1 MRRKHWIIAALAAGC
16 VAAYTPALA
25 QSAPGDEPAAEAAA
39 ARPDPSVALI
49 AADLDTLIEEARQ
62 GGPEGRFS
70 IAWAAIS
77 YFDAF
82 DRGALEDARAALE
95 RLPGGV
101 GGAGG
106 DMFEPFLLAA
116 EGQGDRAVARFAQG
130 AGGLPDPYPLF
141 AKALVLEGLG
151 RLEEAADV
159 YAALLAVTDV
169 RPGPEGEAQ
178 TEEDFMRA
186 VNATRTSQMLYRAA
200 LTNHRLGRSEE
211 ASRLYELVAAFS
223 SQSPDL
229 IENRARLADG
239 RPPHEAPLDPERALG
254 RWLLVLSDF
263 LQITEGLMAIVQA
276 DGPLEGLASPAGT
289 MLLQFGVRLDPHAE
303 DWTISAASQLID
315 ARGYVGA
322 ARLLDRV
329 PGDSL
334 WAADAQLQRAALA
347 LKNGDEDEVEAAAER
362 AIALDDGRWS
372 VLAGAGDYLR
382 MIGRDRAAIAA
393 LNRAL
398 PLAVTDKDRAGV
410 LASRAYAHFYAGRMN
425 DAARDVNEAVA
436 LHPSDGI
443 RYTAVAVLME
453 NEDQW
458 REAVEIAR
466 QMFAEQ
472 PDSSNRLN
480 SLGYTL
486 IQRPEGLEE
495 GYRLLWRGFSF
506 RETDYAVVDSLG
518 WAYYLYGHFPE
529 ARALIERAHQLTGD
543 EPNPEIL
550 DHLGDVHW
558 RLGDHDRARATWREA
573 IAARPDV
580 RRRRALEDKIA
591 RGLRTPAPRLQEL
604 PEVNLPSGPRERGDT

>member
-16 VAAYTPALA
+16 SAAYAPALA
-25 QSAPGDEPAAEAAA
+25 QEAPEAAPA
-39 ARPDPSVALI
+39 EEVVAERPDPSVALI
-49 AADLDTLIEEARQ
+49 AADLDTLIAEARQ

-82 DRGALEDARAALE
+82 DRGALDEARAALE

-101 GGAGG
+101 AGAGG

-116 EGQGDRAVARFAQG
+116 EGEGDRAVARFEQG
-130 AGGLPDPYPLF
+130 AGGLPDPYPLI
-141 AKALVLEGLG
+141 AKALVQEGLG
-151 RLEEAADV
+151 RLEDAAAT
-159 YAALLAVTDV
+159 YAAILAVTDT

-178 TEEDFMRA
+178 TEDDFMRA
-186 VNATRTSQMLYRAA
+186 INATRTSQVLYRAA
-200 LTNHRLGRSEE
+200 LVNHRLGRGEE
-211 ASRLYELVAAFS
+211 ASRLYELVSAFS

-229 IENRARLADG
+229 IDNRARLADG
-239 RPPHEAPLDPERALG
+239 RPPHEAALDPERALG
-254 RWLLVLSDF
+254 RWVLVLSDF
-263 LQITEGLMAIVQA
+263 LQITEGLMAVVQS
-276 DGPLEGLASPAGT
+276 DGPLDGLASPAGT

-303 DWTISAASQLID
+303 DWTISAASQLIE
-315 ARGYVGA
+315 AQGYDGA

-334 WAADAQLQRAALA
+334 WAADALLQRAALA
-347 LKNGDEDEVEAAAER
+347 LKNGDDGAVADAAQR
-362 AIALDDGRWS
+362 AMALDDERWS
-372 VLAGAGDYLR
+372 VLAGAGDFLR
-382 MIGRDRAAIAA
+382 MIGRDREAIAA

-398 PLAVTDKDRAGV
+398 PLAATDKDRAGV

-425 DAARDVNEAVA
+425 DAARDVNEARA

-453 NEDQW
+453 NDDQW

-543 EPNPEIL
+543 DPNPEIL
-550 DHLGDVHW
+550 DHLGDVYW
-558 RLGDHDRARATWREA
+558 RLGEEQRARDTWREA
-573 IAARPDV
+573 LDARPDL
-580 RRRRALEDKIA
+580 RRRRALETKIA
-591 RGLRTPAPRLQEL
+591 RGLRTPAPRTQEL